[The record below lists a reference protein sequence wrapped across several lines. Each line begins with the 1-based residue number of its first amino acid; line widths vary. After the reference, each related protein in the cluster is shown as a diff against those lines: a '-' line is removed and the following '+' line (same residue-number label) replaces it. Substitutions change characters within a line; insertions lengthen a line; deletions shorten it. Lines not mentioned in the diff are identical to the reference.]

1 MKDAIKNGSSD
12 LSEFKPRLQE
22 LLKLKDER
30 IANLRREI
38 GAVENNRDCWKFMYV
53 LDESHKYIQIIN
65 INIIQILFQTYRLKN
80 MLYVRIGCL
89 LLED

>member
-1 MKDAIKNGSSD
+1 
-12 LSEFKPRLQE
+12 
-22 LLKLKDER
+22 
-30 IANLRREI
+30 
-38 GAVENNRDCWKFMYV
+38 MYV

>member
-38 GAVENNRDCWKFMYV
+38 GAVENNRDC
-53 LDESHKYIQIIN
+53 
-65 INIIQILFQTYRLKN
+65 
-80 MLYVRIGCL
+80 
-89 LLED
+89 